1 MSRHR
6 GVTLMELVVVLAL
19 LGIMSGVVG
28 LSLRSARPVP
38 TPNVALLAATRARE
52 SAVRLGRAVTVVVPH
67 DSQSFDL
74 TALPDGR
81 VIATKSLAI
90 DPLTG
95 APDATP

>member
-1 MSRHR
+1 MSDKR
-6 GVTLMELVVVLAL
+6 GVTLIELVVVLAL

-28 LSLRSARPVP
+28 LSLRSARPLP
-38 TPNVALLAATRARE
+38 TPNVALLAAARARD
-52 SAVRLGRAVTVVVPH
+52 SAVQLGRAVTVVIAR
-67 DSQSFDL
+67 DSQVFDA

-81 VIATKSLAI
+81 VIAPKDLAI